1 MNYLLE
7 IRVLQKKPQNGV
19 DSFDIINNE
28 SESSESPLVQTFL
41 DKLIIKDFSKTKL
54 NNNDNSSDPA
64 ENNNYMCDNQVYDLT
79 TQIEAIKMFM
89 KEQFYVI
96 KKALPTLQTNQTNKT
111 IKKL

>member
-1 MNYLLE
+1 
-7 IRVLQKKPQNGV
+7 
-19 DSFDIINNE
+19 
-28 SESSESPLVQTFL
+28 
-41 DKLIIKDFSKTKL
+41 
-54 NNNDNSSDPA
+54 
-64 ENNNYMCDNQVYDLT
+64 MCDNQVYDLT